1 MATYFWVGCGG
12 FLGAVAR
19 YWLGGLISS
28 QVATPFP
35 LGTFV
40 INVSG
45 SLLLGFV
52 ATMGVDSGIIPPM
65 LRSALTVGFLGGYT
79 TFSTWSLETM
89 RLVEEGSYLLA
100 AANALGSL
108 TIGLAGLWIGVLL
121 GRLLE

>member
-1 MATYFWVGCGG
+1 MAKYVWIGCGG

-28 QVATPFP
+28 QVTTAFP

-45 SLLLGFV
+45 SLLLGIV
-52 ATMGVDSGIIPPM
+52 ASIGVDSGFILPA
-65 LRSALTVGFLGGYT
+65 LRPALTIGFLGGYT
-79 TFSTWSLETM
+79 TFSTWSLETV
-89 RLVEEGSYLLA
+89 RLVEEGSYALA

-108 TIGLAGLWIGVLL
+108 AAGLVGLWIGLVL
-121 GRLLE
+121 GRALD